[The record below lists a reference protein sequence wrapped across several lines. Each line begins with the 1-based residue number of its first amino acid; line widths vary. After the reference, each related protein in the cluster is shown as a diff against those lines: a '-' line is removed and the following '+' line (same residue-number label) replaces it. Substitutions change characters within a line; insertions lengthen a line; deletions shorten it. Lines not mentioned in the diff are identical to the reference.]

1 MNNYT
6 EPPFSGSFS
15 GLSSSLKYLDVPP
28 DSVKLKF
35 LFFQFYPDIFTLFR
49 SFVFN
54 KIQ

>member
-6 EPPFSGSFS
+6 EPPFSGLFS
-15 GLSSSLKYLDVPP
+15 ELPSSSKYLGVPP
-28 DSVKLKF
+28 DAVKLKF
-35 LFFQFYPDIFTLFR
+35 LLFHVYPDIFTLFH